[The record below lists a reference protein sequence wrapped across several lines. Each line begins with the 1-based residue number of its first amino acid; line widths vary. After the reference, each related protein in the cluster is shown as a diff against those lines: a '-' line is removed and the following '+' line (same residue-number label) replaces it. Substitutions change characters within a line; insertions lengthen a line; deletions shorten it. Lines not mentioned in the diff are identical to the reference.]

1 MGLLSVV
8 IPAYNEEAMVPIA
21 ARRIRDILRAEDIEA
36 ELIFVDDGSSDGT
49 WAAIAAA
56 AKEDSALR
64 GLRFS
69 RNFGKEAALLAGLAH
84 ARGDC
89 CATIDC
95 DLQHPPEKLVE
106 MYRLWQEGYQVIEGV
121 KESRGEESA
130 LHGFCARAFYKIMTR
145 ATGIDM
151 SRSSDFKLLDR
162 RAVDAIL
169 SLPERDTFYRALSG
183 WVGFRSA
190 SVCFEVAPREQGQSK
205 WSGWKLT
212 KYALRQIT
220 SFTSSPMQIV
230 TALGAL
236 MLALAAVM
244 GVQTLYNKF
253 MGRAAEGFTTV
264 IIVTLLV
271 GSIIMMSLGIMGC
284 YLAKMFDEVK
294 GRPRYIVA
302 DELGGGA

>member
-106 MYRLWQEGYQVIEGV
+106 
-121 KESRGEESA
+121 ESS
-130 LHGFCARAFYKIMTR
+130 
-145 ATGIDM
+145 
-151 SRSSDFKLLDR
+151 LL
-162 RAVDAIL
+162 L
-169 SLPERDTFYRALSG
+169 ENGLPELL
-183 WVGFRSA
+183 
-190 SVCFEVAPREQGQSK
+190 FELPE
-205 WSGWKLT
+205 
-212 KYALRQIT
+212 
-220 SFTSSPMQIV
+220 
-230 TALGAL
+230 
-236 MLALAAVM
+236 
-244 GVQTLYNKF
+244 
-253 MGRAAEGFTTV
+253 
-264 IIVTLLV
+264 
-271 GSIIMMSLGIMGC
+271 
-284 YLAKMFDEVK
+284 
-294 GRPRYIVA
+294 
-302 DELGGGA
+302 ELPDW

>member
-21 ARRIRDILRAEDIEA
+21 ARRIRQVLQTAGIEA

-56 AKEDSALR
+56 AKEDGALR
-64 GLRFS
+64 GIRFS

-84 ARGDC
+84 AKGRC

-130 LHGFCARAFYKIMTR
+130 LHGFCARTFYRIMTR

-183 WVGFRSA
+183 WVGFRSVA
-190 SVCFEVAPREQGQSK
+190 VSFEVAPREQGKSK

-302 DELGGGA
+302 DELGGEA

>member
-106 MYRLWQEGYQVIEGV
+106 MYRLWQEGYQGIEGV

-284 YLAKMFDEVK
+284 YLAKMFHEVK